1 MFNENEK
8 KHEALKI
15 QYDRDRW

>member
-8 KHEALKI
+8 LAQELEVK
-15 QYDRDRW
+15 